1 MALKLSTFRAFAQN
15 LLFFP
20 ENNAN
25 LRLIRANAQKE
36 RSMAMSISK
45 DINVVVRARRKE
57 LGLTQSQLAELAG
70 VSSRFVFDLEAG
82 KQTVAL
88 DRVLL
93 VLKVLGLKLN
103 LRVSSDA

>member
-1 MALKLSTFRAFAQN
+1 
-15 LLFFP
+15 
-20 ENNAN
+20 
-25 LRLIRANAQKE
+25 
-36 RSMAMSISK
+36 MSISK

-82 KQTVAL
+82 KQTVSL

>member
-1 MALKLSTFRAFAQN
+1 
-15 LLFFP
+15 
-20 ENNAN
+20 
-25 LRLIRANAQKE
+25 
-36 RSMAMSISK
+36 MAMSISK

-82 KQTVAL
+82 KQTVSL

>member
-1 MALKLSTFRAFAQN
+1 
-15 LLFFP
+15 
-20 ENNAN
+20 
-25 LRLIRANAQKE
+25 
-36 RSMAMSISK
+36 MAMSISK

-82 KQTVAL
+82 KQTVSL

-103 LRVSSDA
+103 LQVSSDA